1 MFYQIFFSP
10 QVKRSMI
17 ISNKYG
23 TYIRVASWAAER
35 LKNWDPRK
43 LGNIRKIPEFHRII
57 YSPVP
62 SHENGNPANTSTKP
76 VVRYSTQKLEFAP
89 NISSETGGPAK
100 YILI

>member
-1 MFYQIFFSP
+1 M
-10 QVKRSMI
+10 VR
-17 ISNKYG
+17 ISELPHELPNDLRIG
-23 TYIRVASWAAER
+23 I
-35 LKNWDPRK
+35 LGK